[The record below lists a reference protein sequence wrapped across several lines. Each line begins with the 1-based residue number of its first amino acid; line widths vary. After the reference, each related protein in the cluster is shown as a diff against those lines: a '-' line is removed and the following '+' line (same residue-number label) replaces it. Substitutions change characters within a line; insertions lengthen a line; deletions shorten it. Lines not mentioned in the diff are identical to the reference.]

1 MAQASV
7 MAGLEPATCAMLGTG
22 WHTALVPGI
31 ALDAAVIGF
40 TPAFLH
46 AACPTPLASCCAT
59 GGWLDRLEI
68 RLGL

>member
-1 MAQASV
+1 

-46 AACPTPLASCCAT
+46 AACLMLRNRRLA
-59 GGWLDRLEI
+59 R
-68 RLGL
+68 